1 MQFYDYDYDE
11 EPESWAGRRIRR
23 VIFVLITILLILA
36 FLAYLL
42 LPVIEGLNQPPLP
55 TPTPRNLPT
64 V

>member
-1 MQFYDYDYDE
+1 MQYYDYDDDNE
-11 EPESWAGRRIRR
+11 FEPTAGRRIRR
-23 VIFVLITILLILA
+23 VLFVIITILLILA

-42 LPVIEGLNQPPLP
+42 LPIIEGLNQPPLP